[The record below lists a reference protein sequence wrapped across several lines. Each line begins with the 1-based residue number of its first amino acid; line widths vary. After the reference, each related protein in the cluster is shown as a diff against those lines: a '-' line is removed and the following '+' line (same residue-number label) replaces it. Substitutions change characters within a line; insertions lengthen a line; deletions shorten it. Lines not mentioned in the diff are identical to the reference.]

1 LIGPADTRGIFFKG
15 FRQLAISQYRAGTM
29 RLPSF
34 CPDSP
39 KIPFFCRAVDT
50 PWGLIS
56 LLGLANGEIAKMKI
70 SQMKIKGNGRSAL
83 ILAAG
88 LCVCFAG
95 PSQAATGTNVTTAG
109 ASSTAGAPIALNKY
123 TRHSSRHWRRYA
135 NHKSSKEALKST
147 DDKKTANT
155 DTAADDADKSSTPP
169 TSEIPTSVANA
180 NAQLAAS
187 DSPTS
192 DVARAMSVR
201 ANNIVQNTPN
211 NPADTQP
218 AAESQVVAPD
228 QLNDVD
234 RALHEASP
242 SATPLAVASAEP
254 PAASAA
260 APVTAGST
268 ASSSDSTWDK
278 TSLIGKIFIG
288 FGALLTMASAARMFM
303 A

>member
-1 LIGPADTRGIFFKG
+1 
-15 FRQLAISQYRAGTM
+15 
-29 RLPSF
+29 
-34 CPDSP
+34 
-39 KIPFFCRAVDT
+39 
-50 PWGLIS
+50 
-56 LLGLANGEIAKMKI
+56 MKI

-88 LCVCFAG
+88 LWVCFAG
-95 PSQAATGTNVTTAG
+95 PSQAAAGTDATA
-109 ASSTAGAPIALNKY
+109 ASSTVGAPIALNKY
-123 TRHSSRHWRRYA
+123 TRHSSRHWRRDA
-135 NHKSSKEALKST
+135 NHKSSKVALQST
-147 DDKKTANT
+147 DDKKTT
-155 DTAADDADKSSTPP
+155 DAAADDADKSSTPT
-169 TSEIPTSVANA
+169 TSEIPASVANA

-192 DVARAMSVR
+192 DAAQAMSVR

-211 NPADTQP
+211 NSADTQP
-218 AAESQVVAPD
+218 AADSQFVAPD

-242 SATPLAVASAEP
+242 PATPLAVASAEP
-254 PAASAA
+254 PVASAA